1 MSANGDSRRLKRAR
15 YHQWMQ
21 DRWERRNRAAAAKR
35 LADEL
40 RQAIDLRDRER
51 LESVALDA
59 GTHDVIRLAAIEA
72 GISLDTLEEALAQ
85 I

>member
-21 DRWERRNRAAAAKR
+21 RRWDERNKNAAARR

-51 LESVALDA
+51 LESVAMDA
-59 GTHDVIRLAAIEA
+59 GTHDVIRRAAVVA
-72 GISLDTLEEALAQ
+72 GIPLDTLEEALAE